1 MHYAGLRE
9 CVFCVAYMRVIR
21 VNAGMVEV
29 PSVEIKYAIFCVI
42 CGF

>member
-1 MHYAGLRE
+1 MHYGGSRE
-9 CVFCVAYMRVIR
+9 CVLYVSYMRVIR